1 MDEEDFKSF
10 KTDID
15 SVSKAEFMEREVIL
29 KSELA
34 QVISV
39 SNQNVVDFAT
49 ENILQQQAVMSN
61 KIAQLE
67 AAAEGRVQR
76 EAAAAKSALVN
87 AQQKMSQE
95 NKKEFGLVLDL
106 YKTAHAEQE
115 AVFQQEV
122 ECL

>member
-1 MDEEDFKSF
+1 MHEEDFKSF

-15 SVSKAEFMEREVIL
+15 SVSKAEFMERGTTL

-39 SNQNVVDFAT
+39 SNQKVVDFAN
-49 ENILQQQAVMSN
+49 ENILQQQAVISN
-61 KIAQLE
+61 QIVHLE

-87 AQQKMSQE
+87 A
-95 NKKEFGLVLDL
+95 
-106 YKTAHAEQE
+106 EQNR
-115 AVFQQEV
+115 F
-122 ECL
+122 

>member
-15 SVSKAEFMEREVIL
+15 SVSKAEFMEREAIL

-34 QVISV
+34 QVLSV
-39 SNQNVVDFAT
+39 SNQNVVDFAN

-61 KIAQLE
+61 KIVQIE

-76 EAAAAKSALVN
+76 EAEAAKSALLH
-87 AQQKMSQE
+87 AEEKMSQE
-95 NKKEFGLVLDL
+95 NQK
-106 YKTAHAEQE
+106 
-115 AVFQQEV
+115 
-122 ECL
+122 

>member
-15 SVSKAEFMEREVIL
+15 SVSKTEFMEREAIL

-34 QVISV
+34 QVLSV
-39 SNQNVVDFAT
+39 SNQNAVDLAN

-67 AAAEGRVQR
+67 AAAKGRVQR
-76 EAAAAKSALVN
+76 EVAAAKSALVN
-87 AQQKMSQE
+87 AEQKMFQE
-95 NKKEFGLVLDL
+95 NKQIRRACIRFL
-106 YKTAHAEQE
+106 
-115 AVFQQEV
+115 
-122 ECL
+122 

>member
-1 MDEEDFKSF
+1 MHEEDFKSF

-15 SVSKAEFMEREVIL
+15 SVSKAEFMERGTTL

-39 SNQNVVDFAT
+39 SNQKVVDFAN

-76 EAAAAKSALVN
+76 EAAAAKSALLH

-95 NKKEFGLVLDL
+95 NNK
-106 YKTAHAEQE
+106 
-115 AVFQQEV
+115 
-122 ECL
+122 